1 MNSYSGA
8 KSFAAEYVSKNGGPY
23 RNPTAAQAAVRG
35 TAADEPG
42 ETTRYSLG
50 AIPMTLKNVQ
60 YGRVTT
66 QLDLDAGEKG
76 YTDNFI
82 RNPYAKKG
90 DEDSADN
97 YFYRGT
103 NATTIEQMAALPS
116 DQKAVY
122 KGHALMYGIDN
133 NYHASGGRKM
143 LETAADALAHYRQP
157 PLLIAVTVLTSL
169 GDNELREIG
178 IDEPL
183 AAHVARLT
191 ALAAGSGLNGVVCS
205 AHEAGAVKAAHGR
218 DFLTVTP
225 GIRPAGS
232 SADDQTRTMTPA
244 AALQAGSDYLVIGR
258 PVTRAEK
265 PAVALA
271 DIIASIAKGE

>member
-1 MNSYSGA
+1 MNPKPLLIALDYNRSADALALAAQLSPDLCRLKIGKELYTREGRQLVEA
-8 KSFAAEYVSKNGGPY
+8 LQGIGYDIFLDLKYHDIPNTVAAALRVAAEMGVWM
-23 RNPTAAQAAVRG
+23 V
-35 TAADEPG
+35 
-42 ETTRYSLG
+42 
-50 AIPMTLKNVQ
+50 NV
-60 YGRVTT
+60 
-66 QLDLDAGEKG
+66 
-76 YTDNFI
+76 
-82 RNPYAKKG
+82 
-90 DEDSADN
+90 
-97 YFYRGT
+97 
-103 NATTIEQMAALPS
+103 
-116 DQKAVY
+116 
-122 KGHALMYGIDN
+122 
-133 NYHASGGRKM
+133 HASGGRKM
-143 LETAADALAHYRQP
+143 LETAVDALARYRQP

-169 GDNELREIG
+169 GDGELREIG

-191 ALAAGSGLNGVVCS
+191 ALAASSGLNGVVCS

-265 PAVALA
+265 PAAALA
-271 DIIASIAKGE
+271 DIITSIKTGA

>member
-1 MNSYSGA
+1 MNPKPLLIALDYNRSA
-8 KSFAAEYVSKNGGPY
+8 DALAL
-23 RNPTAAQAAVRG
+23 AAQLSPDLCRLKIGKELYTREGRQLVEALQGIGYDIFLDLKYHDIPNTVAAALRV
-35 TAADEPG
+35 AADMG
-42 ETTRYSLG
+42 VW
-50 AIPMTLKNVQ
+50 MVNV
-60 YGRVTT
+60 
-66 QLDLDAGEKG
+66 
-76 YTDNFI
+76 
-82 RNPYAKKG
+82 
-90 DEDSADN
+90 
-97 YFYRGT
+97 
-103 NATTIEQMAALPS
+103 
-116 DQKAVY
+116 
-122 KGHALMYGIDN
+122 
-133 NYHASGGRKM
+133 HASGGRKM
-143 LETAADALAHYRQP
+143 LETAADALARYRQP

-169 GDNELREIG
+169 GDGELREIG

-191 ALAAGSGLNGVVCS
+191 ALAASSGLNGVVCS

-232 SADDQTRTMTPA
+232 SADDQTRTMPPA

-271 DIIASIAKGE
+271 DIITSIKTGA

>member
-1 MNSYSGA
+1 MKNKPLLIALDVNRGA
-8 KSFAAEYVSKNGGPY
+8 DALALAAQLSPEHCRLKIGKELYTREGRQLVEALQGIGYDIFLDLKYHDIPNTVAAALRVAAEMGVWM
-23 RNPTAAQAAVRG
+23 V
-35 TAADEPG
+35 
-42 ETTRYSLG
+42 
-50 AIPMTLKNVQ
+50 NV
-60 YGRVTT
+60 
-66 QLDLDAGEKG
+66 
-76 YTDNFI
+76 
-82 RNPYAKKG
+82 
-90 DEDSADN
+90 
-97 YFYRGT
+97 
-103 NATTIEQMAALPS
+103 
-116 DQKAVY
+116 
-122 KGHALMYGIDN
+122 
-133 NYHASGGRKM
+133 HASGGRKM
-143 LETAADALAHYRQP
+143 LETAADALACYCQP

-169 GDNELREIG
+169 GEAELREIG

-271 DIIASIAKGE
+271 DIITSIKTGA